1 MNRRT
6 IERLNLMEDFLF
18 QEVLSDE
25 EYGKL
30 AAKMILS
37 VIMERP
43 VEVVTVHTQKTITP
57 GNVGKH
63 GIRMDVYME
72 ERPNGKDG
80 NSIIY
85 DVEVQQQDTKELPKR
100 SRYYQAVIDSK
111 SLKVS
116 EPYKN
121 LKQLWI
127 IMIMPEDIF
136 GYGRMRYTFENR
148 CIEEQSLSLEDGAKR
163 VFLNSHGK
171 EGIREDLET
180 LLHYIEDSRE
190 ENVVNE
196 TIEKLH
202 KVVEKVKQKPEVG
215 VRYLKAIEYE
225 AYIREKA
232 TKEGQEKGRKE
243 GREEGRK
250 EGRKE
255 GREEGREEGQEYNV
269 PHKVDTLRRRVPCL

>member
-1 MNRRT
+1 MSKRT
-6 IERLNLMEDFLF
+6 IKELNLMEDFLF

-25 EYGKL
+25 EHGKL

-43 VEVVTVHTQKTITP
+43 VEVVMVHTQKTITP
-57 GNVGKH
+57 GDVGKH

-72 ERPNGKDG
+72 ERLNGEDE

-85 DVEVQQQDTKELPKR
+85 DVEVQQWDTNELPKR
-100 SRYYQAVIDSK
+100 SRYYQAVVDAK
-111 SLKVS
+111 FLKAS
-116 EPYKN
+116 EPYSN

-127 IMIMPEDIF
+127 IIIMPEDIF
-136 GYGRMRYTFENR
+136 GYDRMCYTFENR
-148 CIEEQSLSLEDGAKR
+148 CIEEQELSLEDGAKR

-171 EGIREDLET
+171 IGTRADLHK
-180 LLHYIEDSRE
+180 LLLYIEDSRE
-190 ENVVNE
+190 ENAVSE
-196 TIEKLH
+196 TTEKLH

-243 GREEGRK
+243 GREEGR
-250 EGRKE
+250 
-255 GREEGREEGQEYNV
+255 EEGQEIGKRYNV